1 MRAKVGLLT
10 DVLQQALAALRD
22 NRLRTVLSI
31 LGIAVGIAAV
41 MAVGSVAKGG
51 HYLIFSELET
61 FGLKSVWVYKNDEEK
76 DPRRAVRKGTGI
88 DNDDYF
94 AVLSGCCPAVVRVTP
109 LVYGMEFANSGR
121 LVVRSGNRY
130 SNGRIE
136 GVGADFTYINN
147 DSLTKGRAFRAEDE
161 SRRRRVVIIGT
172 RVQEDLFGLHQ
183 NPIGKE
189 IRIGA
194 EPYTVIGL
202 LAPKSRD
209 FLASIGSSGG
219 QDANNRV
226 LIPYSTYQQI
236 LGKKEIFVLQAEA
249 VSLQSADAAA
259 QQIKALLE
267 RRHRGQYSYKSE
279 TMAKYIGTA
288 GNILK
293 AVTLIGII
301 AASVS
306 LLVGGLGIM
315 NIMSTSVLERTREIG
330 LRKALGARKND
341 ILIQFLLE
349 ATLISTLGGSLGLIL
364 GAVTGHTLA
373 WATGFPLS
381 PSWGTV
387 LVALAVSIGVGMLS
401 GYYPAHRAAQLK
413 PVEALRYE

>member
-22 NRLRTVLSI
+22 NRLRTMLSI

-94 AVLSGCCPAVVRVTP
+94 AVLSGCCPAVLRVTP
-109 LVYGMEFANSGR
+109 LVYGEFANSGR

-147 DSLTKGRAFRAEDE
+147 DSLTKGRAFRTEDE
-161 SRRRRVVIIGT
+161 SRRRRVAIIGT

-183 NPIGKE
+183 NSIGKE
-189 IRIGA
+189 IRIGS

-202 LAPKSRD
+202 LTPKSRD

-349 ATLISTLGGSLGLIL
+349 ATLISSLGGSLGLIL